1 MDAQIQPRDQDPPMN
16 AIASPVPT
24 SSPRKDRLEALGK
37 EARATRVSS
46 LGGRNA
52 RGSTRCVTFA
62 SVGQAPQGLPH
73 PQQPDREQ
81 ERKDGKEDV
90 GRDVRAAAEDL
101 DRPDGEGA
109 CATDKREYWEPARET
124 RVP

>member
-1 MDAQIQPRDQDPPMN
+1 MDAQMQPRDQGPPMN
-16 AIASPVPT
+16 AIATPVPT
-24 SSPRKDRLEALGK
+24 SSPRNDRLETLGK

-62 SVGQAPQGLPH
+62 SGGQAPQGLPH

-81 ERKDGKEDV
+81 ERKGWKEDI

-109 CATDKREYWEPARET
+109 RTTNKRE
-124 RVP
+124 

>member
-1 MDAQIQPRDQDPPMN
+1 MTETLGRKALAARE
-16 AIASPVPT
+16 T
-24 SSPRKDRLEALGK
+24 SF
-37 EARATRVSS
+37 
-46 LGGRNA
+46 GGRNA

-62 SVGQAPQGLPH
+62 SRRQAPQRLPH

-81 ERKDGKEDV
+81 ERKGWKEDV

-109 CATDKREYWEPARET
+109 CATNKRE
-124 RVP
+124 